1 MLQQLHVGSSVVITT
16 TVLPATAS
24 ASKVVYTVEG
34 NVSYDSETK
43 TLTATAIGNGK
54 LIGTADG
61 VVKTVD
67 IVIAD
72 IPTEPEP

>member
-1 MLQQLHVGSSVVITT
+1 MIVGSSVVVNT

-34 NVSYDSETK
+34 NVAYDSETK
-43 TLTATAIGNGK
+43 TLTAIGNGK

-67 IVIAD
+67 IVSNRARALGI
-72 IPTEPEP
+72 IK